1 MAAWPGSLPT
11 APIVDEFHYEPVP
24 QSISTGMDSGPP
36 KRRRRFSTAFG
47 KYHLSFMLTG
57 AQRATFQTLYVTTM
71 AGGSDTITGFAD
83 PTDGSTATFQ
93 IADGGD
99 PVWTPIDSAA
109 SAANIK
115 WHLAMVW
122 DRVA

>member
-11 APIVDEFHYEPVP
+11 APLVGEFRYEPVP
-24 QSISTGMDSGPP
+24 QSISTAMDTGPP
-36 KRRRRFSTAFG
+36 QRRRRFSTAFG
-47 KYHLSFMLTG
+47 RYHMAFILTG
-57 AQRATFQTLYVTTM
+57 AQRATFQTFYVTT
-71 AGGSDTITGFAD
+71 ASGGSATITGFTD

-93 IADGGD
+93 IAAGGD
-99 PVWTPIDSAA
+99 PVWTPLSSSATA
-109 SAANIK
+109 SLRK